1 LHRRNS
7 RRTALVLSAAAIAA
21 VPVLTACGSDA
32 HPGAAAVVGG
42 QRITVSQLDARV
54 TEVRDAQQAAT
65 RDETQYKQLVESG
78 GPLAR
83 NTLNAMIRTRVLH
96 RAATDAGVT
105 VSRAETQA
113 MRSAYEKRAGG
124 AAQLE
129 AAFLQQYGIPP
140 QRLTEA
146 MRTEVEAGKLTQ
158 AIGADTQTKEGKAA
172 FDKALA
178 DASKELNVSLNPR
191 YGTWDAKLNTR
202 ADARTPWIADVS
214 KQPAARTA

>member
-1 LHRRNS
+1 MHRRTS
-7 RRTALVLSAAAIAA
+7 RRTALVLSAAALAA
-21 VPVLTACGSDA
+21 VPVLTACGNEA

-65 RDETQYKQLVESG
+65 QDQAQYKQAVQAS

-83 NTLNAMIRTRVLH
+83 NTLNAMVRTRVLH

-105 VSRAETQA
+105 VTRAETQS

-124 AAQLE
+124 AEQLE
-129 AAFLQQYGIPP
+129 TAFLQQYGIPP

-146 MRTEVEAGKLTQ
+146 MRTEVEAGKLME
-158 AIGADTQTKEGKAA
+158 AIGADPQTSAGKAA
-172 FDKALA
+172 FAKALVN
-178 DASKELNVSLNPR
+178 ASKELNVTLNPR
-191 YGTWDAKLNTR
+191 YGTWDARLNSRT
-202 ADARTPWIADVS
+202 DAKTPWLNQVT
-214 KQPAARTA
+214 KQPAAQTA